1 MYCSKLLIPP
11 KKVLPL
17 IGIELGFLGMPFGNA
32 DDSAT
37 MIFCL
42 NYYFNEY
49 LVTRLIAH
57 SEFQSFNN

>member
-17 IGIELGFLGMPFGNA
+17 IGIELVFPGMPVGNA

-37 MIFCL
+37 MIFC
-42 NYYFNEY
+42 
-49 LVTRLIAH
+49 
-57 SEFQSFNN
+57 